1 MRASIAIAALA
12 VALPLAACS
21 STRTSTDGADTGGR
35 GKSATSRSAMF
46 NAATYTGAV
55 AETPGTRGGGMGG
68 TVSGTLAQGDLLLQ
82 DGSFVDVYGIQ
93 LNAGDQLTVD
103 MNTTAFDP
111 YLVVLTPDNQGFE
124 NDDFNGDRTHSRI
137 TITAGMAGPYAILA
151 TSYLPGATGNYT
163 VTVDA
168 PGEVVVIPPEALQ

>member
-21 STRTSTDGADTGGR
+21 SSRTSTNGTDASGR
-35 GKSATSRSAMF
+35 GKGATSRSAMF
-46 NAATYTGAV
+46 DAASFTGAV

-68 TVSGTLAQGDLLLQ
+68 TVSGTLAQGDLLLD

-93 LNAGDQLTVD
+93 LPAGTQLTVD
-103 MNTTAFDP
+103 MNSATFDP
-111 YLVVLTPDNQGFE
+111 YLAILTPDNQAFE
-124 NDDFNGDRTHSRI
+124 NDDWEGDRTHSRI
-137 TITAGMAGPYAILA
+137 SITTTMAGPYAILA
-151 TSYLPGATGNYT
+151 TSYSPGATGNYT